1 MARIALYKDN
11 YADSTVVSNLFIDE
25 YMKDANDAQ
34 LKVYF
39 YLLRMLNAEQAI
51 SVSGIADKFNHTEKD
66 VIRALKYWEKQQIL
80 DLDFDE
86 NKALVGIH
94 LRDLSAQATPAS
106 QHNVLLTSGSVQA
119 QNTAGSSMISAAAQ
133 RVQTTPQEATPV
145 YTKPAYSL
153 DQLREF
159 KEREET
165 SQLLFIAEAYIGK
178 PLTPSEIKTI
188 LFFTDVLHF
197 SDDLIDYLLQY
208 CVERGKKDFKYIEK
222 VAVNWAEEGITTPKQ
237 AQKFSTRY
245 DRSVYSIMNSLGRST
260 SPTAKELE
268 FINRWTRDYGFSTDI
283 ILEACERSSLATD
296 KHRFEYAEGILN
308 SWRQAN
314 VRHKADIQQMDDSFQ
329 KKKTAKPA
337 SSGSSNRFT
346 QFTQNSYDFA
356 ALEKEILSN

>member
-80 DLDFDE
+80 DLDFDD
-86 NKALVGIH
+86 NKTLVGIH
-94 LRDLSAQATPAS
+94 LRDLSTQAAPAP
-106 QHNVLLTSGSVQA
+106 QHNVLLTSGPSQM
-119 QNTAGSSMISAAAQ
+119 QNTPAGVSVIPAAAIPQVSAAVVPA
-133 RVQTTPQEATPV
+133 TPQETVNPYA
-145 YTKPAYSL
+145 KPAYSL

-197 SDDLIDYLLQY
+197 SEDLIDYLLQY

-237 AQKFSTRY
+237 AQKF
-245 DRSVYSIMNSLGRST
+245 SIMNSLGRST

-314 VRHKADIQQMDDSFQ
+314 VHHKADIQQMDDSFQ